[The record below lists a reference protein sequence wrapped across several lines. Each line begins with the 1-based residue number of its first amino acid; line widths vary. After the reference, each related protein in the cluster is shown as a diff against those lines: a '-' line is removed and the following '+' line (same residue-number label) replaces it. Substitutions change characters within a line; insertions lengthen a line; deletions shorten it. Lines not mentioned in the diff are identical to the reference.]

1 MATNAT
7 SNYTTGKVMP
17 IFLKAFEN
25 ERVLTKAVNRRIITG
40 AEFQNAEYGTEIAVK
55 RPHDYRSIETSGG
68 DLSLSTLNSII
79 AGQAKMKVQNM
90 ITVPIPWDN
99 IDETLKLNQLEE
111 ILRPA
116 AKRAVTTLE
125 TNFAK
130 FMMTNCHNAIG
141 TVGSPVTKWEHVAE
155 AYAYM
160 EALGVPTTQ
169 GLNYVINPYQQ
180 AKLAGAQSSIYADD
194 LVKSAWQKAQIPSQ
208 FAGVRAMTAT
218 TLATFQ
224 TNAGA
229 DRAGTLSATPNATYA
244 THKDTMIQDL
254 AVTGFQANLDVSAGE
269 VIEVT
274 GRYHLNQST
283 RLPMMNGTQAQVIW
297 RGVVTEAV
305 TLNGSGAG
313 TLKVAGPAINEAN
326 GQYNTVVS
334 ALQSGDVITL
344 LGNASTLYQ
353 PNMIFHEEAFG
364 LGTIRLKKLAGW
376 DNTIA
381 EYDGISMRLVR
392 YSDPLK
398 NTQGYRLDLLPAFAV
413 YNPFFAGQAYGQP

>member
-55 RPHDYRSIETSGG
+55 RPHDYRSIETAGG
-68 DLSLSTLNSII
+68 DLSLSTLNDII

-116 AKRAVTTLE
+116 AKRVVTTLE
-125 TNFAK
+125 TNFAR
-130 FMMTNCHNAIG
+130 FMMTNCHNVIG
-141 TVGSPVTKWEHVAE
+141 SVGTPVTKWEHVAE

-160 EALGVPTTQ
+160 EALGVPTSQ

-194 LVKSAWQKAQIPSQ
+194 LVKSAWQKAQLPSQ

-218 TLATFQ
+218 TLATY
-224 TNAGA
+224 TTSAGA
-229 DRAGTLSATPNATYA
+229 DRAGTLSAAPNATYA
-244 THKDTMIQDL
+244 THKDTMIQEL
-254 AVTGFQANLDVSAGE
+254 AVTGFQANLAVKAGE
-269 VIEVT
+269 AIEVT

-283 RLPMMNGTQAQVIW
+283 RLPMINGTQSQVVW
-297 RGVVTEAV
+297 RAVVTEDV
-305 TLNGSGAG
+305 TLDGSGAG
-313 TLKVAGPAINEAN
+313 TLKVAGPAINESN

-334 ALQSGDVITL
+334 ALQSGDVVTL
-344 LGNASTLYQ
+344 LGSASTIYQ
-353 PNMIFHEEAFG
+353 PNMIFHEDAFG

-413 YNPFFAGQAYGQP
+413 YNPFFAGQAFGQQ